1 MARRRETLTSAQRY
15 AEYRVRILPE
25 QLARAR
31 LKVLHLEREAE
42 RLGLTDLL
50 KAPKQ

>member
-1 MARRRETLTSAQRY
+1 MGRRDRLTPQERY
-15 AEYRVRILPE
+15 IEHRINFLPG

-42 RLGLTDLL
+42 RLGLTHLL
-50 KAPKQ
+50 KDKN